1 MKLSVGQLFQVYL
14 TKSSMTQSDLAE
26 ACGCTRA
33 FVNMVAHDK
42 KRPGPDLAKRMAHE
56 LTDDAIEQEG
66 LVFFLLGYHKQVTKL
81 LEEYPNAFEDF
92 RSTGNGKD
100 DKSLR
105 IC

>member
-14 TKSSMTQSDLAE
+14 ARAGKTQSDLAK
-26 ACGCTRA
+26 ACGCSRA
-33 FVNMVAHDK
+33 FVNMVAHDR
-42 KRPGPDLAKRMAHE
+42 KRPGRELAIRMAHTLVDE
-56 LTDDAIEQEG
+56 PIEQEG

-92 RSTGNGKD
+92 RTTGDRQD